1 MASAVPRPVLLS
13 VDDDRD
19 VLRAIERD
27 LRQHYGSRYRVMSAE
42 SGAAALDLLRRLKQ
56 RNDPVALM
64 LVDQRMPQMNGV
76 AFLQAAAQL
85 FPDAKRVLLTAYADT
100 DAAIRA
106 INDARIQHYL
116 LKPWDPP
123 DRELYPVLD
132 DLLGDWQGSFRPPFT
147 GIRILG
153 ARWNPRAYE
162 IREFL
167 ARSHVPYQWI
177 DVETADRDPQV
188 RALID
193 SLGTDGLHMP
203 TLLFA
208 DGSRLVEP
216 TTEQV
221 ARARGCA
228 R

>member
-1 MASAVPRPVLLS
+1 MSATPPRPVLLP

-27 LRQHYGSRYRVMSAE
+27 LRAHYGDRYRVMPAE

-56 RNDPVALM
+56 RGDPVALM

-76 AFLQAAAQL
+76 AFLQAAQQL

-100 DAAIRA
+100 EAAIRA

-132 DLLGDWQGSFRPPFT
+132 D
-147 GIRILG
+147 
-153 ARWNPRAYE
+153 
-162 IREFL
+162 
-167 ARSHVPYQWI
+167 
-177 DVETADRDPQV
+177 
-188 RALID
+188 
-193 SLGTDGLHMP
+193 
-203 TLLFA
+203 
-208 DGSRLVEP
+208 
-216 TTEQV
+216 
-221 ARARGCA
+221 
-228 R
+228 